1 MREGLH
7 HVRLEAEGASG
18 AKLISYGAGDA
29 YFLAQSGLREFHDA
43 NRKVEFLN
51 WLAQETGGHYYSLD
65 DVGNLPEEVSYVES
79 HASVPQTLE
88 LWDMPVNFLLL
99 AALLMTEWVMWRRL
113 GGI

>member
-1 MREGLH
+1 M
-7 HVRLEAEGASG
+7 EAEGARG
-18 AKLISYGAGDA
+18 ADPISYGAAEA

-79 HASVPQTLE
+79 QTSVPPEPWNCGTC
-88 LWDMPVNFLLL
+88 PRTSSF
-99 AALLMTEWVMWRRL
+99 WRL
-113 GGI
+113 C

>member
-1 MREGLH
+1 M
-7 HVRLEAEGASG
+7 
-18 AKLISYGAGDA
+18 ISYGTADA

-43 NRKVEFLN
+43 NHKVEFLN

-65 DVGNLPEEVSYVES
+65 DVENLPEEVSYVES
-79 HASVPQTLE
+79 QTSVPQTLE